1 VAACKDAGI
10 DERALGWL
18 VAFAADA
25 AEAQTNDPVM
35 RALKACTAPPDL
47 MQIDVSELRRALA
60 EAKAA
65 GIPDALIARYEA
77 TLLEAE
83 QLQVAS
89 SGPDTNAAATKV
101 QAAMRGKSVRS
112 AREKKAP
119 AALPA
124 APAAAA
130 AARSKPAVTG
140 QRFAIGCD
148 VYVKRSNGEES
159 IAFVREYDAANK
171 AYMVELEPAGSGQIK
186 QCREDIMREGPSAA
200 A

>member
-1 VAACKDAGI
+1 
-10 DERALGWL
+10 
-18 VAFAADA
+18 
-25 AEAQTNDPVM
+25 
-35 RALKACTAPPDL
+35 
-47 MQIDVSELRRALA
+47 MQIDVSKLRRSLG
-60 EAKAA
+60 EAKAK
-65 GIPDALIARYEA
+65 GIPDALIARFEATLLEAEQLQVASSGPEA

-124 APAAAA
+124 ALPAAPAAAA

-159 IAFVREYDAANK
+159 IAFVKEYDAAKK
-171 AYMVELEPAGSGQIK
+171 AYMVELEPAGSGIIK
-186 QCREDIMREGPSAA
+186 QCREEIMREGPSAA

>member
-1 VAACKDAGI
+1 
-10 DERALGWL
+10 
-18 VAFAADA
+18 
-25 AEAQTNDPVM
+25 M

-47 MQIDVSELRRALA
+47 MQIDVSKLRRALG

-65 GIPDALIARYEA
+65 GIPDALIARFEA

-112 AREKKAP
+112 AREKK
-119 AALPA
+119 
-124 APAAAA
+124 
-130 AARSKPAVTG
+130 SKPAVTG
-140 QRFAIGCD
+140 QRFALGCD

-159 IAFVREYDAANK
+159 IAFVMEYDAAKK
-171 AYMVELEPAGSGQIK
+171 AYLVELESAGSGQIK